1 MVYEHV
7 LNKHSL
13 SHSLCSRQVFGE
25 RSVLC
30 QDFGERS
37 VLCQV
42 FGERSVF
49 CQVFGERSLCVYM
62 NYPMSRTS
70 LLLPIPPPLKKLN
83 QSRPCSPNEKER
95 KKGKKNP
102 PKYWYWQSIAADLFQ
117 CLAGKMC
124 LGHVQPVLLSSEVPH
139 VTVRLPVMKRHSGQ
153 IVKSGVQIVCH
164 VCYEE
169 KTER

>member
-42 FGERSVF
+42 FGGEHSVLCQVFGERSVF

-70 LLLPIPPPLKKLN
+70 LLLPT
-83 QSRPCSPNEKER
+83 
-95 KKGKKNP
+95 
-102 PKYWYWQSIAADLFQ
+102 
-117 CLAGKMC
+117 
-124 LGHVQPVLLSSEVPH
+124 LLP
-139 VTVRLPVMKRHSGQ
+139 
-153 IVKSGVQIVCH
+153 
-164 VCYEE
+164 
-169 KTER
+169 